1 MDSRLVENVI
11 RFPVEE
17 RQRATLE
24 LLAEIQPRIDV
35 LDFEAERHGLEAP
48 DPGLRDRVD
57 AEMAEYIAERVP
69 LLPFERRRALLR
81 ELLATKVQAAVKVSW
96 EWRRAEEQVAEL
108 SEVLGRIS
116 EDHFMYGAHL
126 MKVLSA
132 RRAAVLVALE
142 AYRLATEAWGANR
155 AIGYALRSER
165 WKPRDADAEMMELL
179 A

>member
-1 MDSRLVENVI
+1 MDSRFVENVI

-69 LLPFERRRALLR
+69 LLPLERRRALLR
-81 ELLATKVQAAVKVSW
+81 ELLDVRVRAAVKASW
-96 EWRRAEEQVAEL
+96 AWRRAEDQVAEL
-108 SEVLGRIS
+108 SEVLDRIPA
-116 EDHFMYGAHL
+116 DHFLHGEQL
-126 MKVLSA
+126 VKVLAA
-132 RRAAVLVALE
+132 RRSAVILALE
-142 AYRLATEAWGANR
+142 AYRLAAEAWGANR
-155 AIGYALRSER
+155 AIGYALRGER
-165 WKPRDADAEMMELL
+165 WTAFDADAAMAKLL